1 MASDN
6 MFSPVDVA
14 VSGMR
19 AQNQNISAIY
29 SNVANARTTDA
40 GNGLPYRR
48 VEAIFRAQD
57 QELGGVEVQEMSEDS
72 SPFQQIYDPGN
83 PHADENGYISMPNVD
98 VPTEMINLTIAT
110 RAYQA
115 NAALL
120 KRYQQAVETAL
131 ELLR

>member
-1 MASDN
+1 MTICLVR
-6 MFSPVDVA
+6 VDVA
-14 VSGMR
+14 ISGMR

-40 GNGLPYRR
+40 GDGLPYRR
-48 VEAIFRAQD
+48 IEAIFRAQD
-57 QELGGVEVQEMSEDS
+57 EELGGVEIQEMAEDQS
-72 SPFQQIYDPGN
+72 DFEQIFNPGHPSAN
-83 PHADENGYISMPNVD
+83 DEGYVSMPNVD
-98 VPTEMINLTIAT
+98 VPTEMINLNIAT

-120 KRYQQAVETAL
+120 KRYQTAVDAAL

>member
-1 MASDN
+1 MASDS

-14 VSGMR
+14 ISGMQ

-40 GNGLPYRR
+40 GDGLPYRR

-57 QELGGVEVQEMSEDS
+57 EELGGVEIQELAEDQS
-72 SPFQQIYDPGN
+72 DFR
-83 PHADENGYISMPNVD
+83 YISNPGHPDANEDGYVAMPNVD
-98 VPTEMINLTIAT
+98 IPTEMINLNIAT

-120 KRYQQAVETAL
+120 KRYQSAVEAAL